1 MQLNLNNIYI
11 YRTTKHSV
19 NRITKRRSFSPRT
32 LHLQFPRH
40 ASSRSALKMGYVQ
53 LLILLNEFCKHVTW
67 NAQSFIQRKSN
78 YNNDHIKNHVLKA
91 IWQNNN
97 EIFPLG
103 MWHDSYLQFSGS
115 GSIFFICQ
123 KNEFDIII
131 FQFYSKINTSNENWR
146 NNRYRAFFHT
156 TPIQS
161 VMAESLSV

>member
-91 IWQNNN
+91 KQHVPASSDLKKTFSKTRYLDLKFYTDNCILQNL
-97 EIFPLG
+97 IHFPSSRTL
-103 MWHDSYLQFSGS
+103 
-115 GSIFFICQ
+115 
-123 KNEFDIII
+123 
-131 FQFYSKINTSNENWR
+131 
-146 NNRYRAFFHT
+146 
-156 TPIQS
+156 
-161 VMAESLSV
+161 